1 MATNSVDLS
10 NIWGNTSTPSP
21 QSSSTDLS
29 KIWGKG
35 EGVSPSVSPAVAAPS
50 SSGTDLSSIWGG
62 GESRPNNGQTE
73 APASPKFDYQD
84 PNKPWYS
91 RAFSW
96 LNTPLTESLFG
107 LPEDRPGA
115 GGFERGVEHIAS
127 GLTSPLSVALTAA
140 TFGTGGLV
148 ESAGV
153 TALKE
158 AGLTAAEIADATKA
172 SQVALDATRALKPIE
187 PAIQDALTAGGH
199 DLGLLQRAR
208 EATGPLNLDT
218 QFGEPA
224 LQKVLEEA
232 GFSDEERAALAKA
245 SDTIIDARQG
255 FKPVEAAVKEAGVD
269 PALWKRAQ
277 SALYD
282 QGLTEHDLL
291 GGNMVERG
299 AFQILHHTV
308 PDLPIAVTARAAK
321 TANAL
326 LNAGFTLQQF
336 ETASAMSPR
345 FLDALKEGDYDKAW
359 EYGTEAFAGGAL
371 GVLGASHALH
381 SAGELFKP
389 LIEPDKAMRPSDEY
403 LAIQR
408 ANQERE
414 AMHAVA
420 EQHAINLSTEAKR
433 ILGHEEPRAIF
444 GDSKEVKAQKDLELA
459 SVLNH
464 VVVGG
469 DAEKAATWSD
479 VLAEAAGRNEEPA
492 IARPNNGQTANPD
505 VQKLAQDYTA
515 SAGIDK
521 TPHEGLVSIDPEAAK
536 RVADAYDLMKH
547 NPDDP
552 KVKASYDALI
562 RETKAQWDAAKA
574 AGYTLEPWPHPGQP
588 YADSGSPSKA
598 MAEDVR
604 NNKHLYYYTG
614 GEVPENHPLSGTDP
628 ATGETYNNIF
638 RAVHDLFGHA
648 KNGYEFGPRG
658 EENAFLAHSKMYS
671 DEAVPALLSETK
683 GQNSWVNF
691 GKHLRDENGDIPKR
705 GEKGFVPATERPYA
719 DQKAGILPPE
729 IVNPHLGK
737 EPQVGTPIETPS
749 REGTKVVH
757 SNDAGEVRVGSDG
770 RPIVWLS
777 PEAWE
782 AYNRVAHPG
791 NKISGV
797 SYSPDEAADISKK
810 LLKANEPGDAQKV
823 LDLFWKAQEVSK
835 QGLLTTAKTGTDVTV
850 AAEELQ
856 HTHQREL
863 AQDGEVRNLFKPQ
876 QWSKLS
882 GVIPAVWT
890 ADMDRLG
897 YDKDPVTRVAETAAQ
912 FRSGKAAGIVP
923 DTDITRFLD
932 SYYSELE
939 AKYGKEA
946 LESADRINEIAAQHV
961 KDIYE
966 NRRARPST
974 PEDRLANQATGNR
987 QLSGVE
993 AGRETGT
1000 PEVGPRE
1007 PQEGLASRADEEFNK
1022 LSGLKLRVGMGDPG
1036 SAGLVT
1042 GDNDVLIGR
1051 DHADLAREAG
1061 YKGTKD
1067 EDLYSK
1073 FFRDGGVR
1081 IRTGGGVA
1089 HVDFMEP
1096 NADTWDR
1103 VYRSIA
1109 SIPDAN
1115 RYYVD
1120 FRPLKGG
1127 TGFSISA
1134 YDKDNLL
1141 YQLQDLEN
1149 GGQRPA
1155 TPGSVQYFRQGPEAD
1170 FDRYRDRGPRFPG
1183 LASRGSVDFEDIK
1196 PHLTDE
1202 ELAKHDTP

>member
-10 NIWGNTSTPSP
+10 NIWGNTSTPAP

-199 DLGLLQRAR
+199 DLGLLDRAR
-208 EATGPLNLDT
+208 KVVAPLNRDAELANPEI
-218 QFGEPA
+218 QAG
-224 LQKVLEEA
+224 LSKVGLNQAQRTALEEGTMTA
-232 GFSDEERAALAKA
+232 SEREAIATTNGGFSDDELKALAGTGRTVAGAKAGFTPVVDAVRGEFGVSPEMWNKATKALGDEVLGTQAGDEALAKA
-245 SDTIIDARQG
+245 GFSPQEIETLNKADKAVGIWKKAQG
-255 FKPVEAAVKEAGVD
+255 K
-269 PALWKRAQ
+269 
-277 SALYD
+277 LYD
-282 QGLTEHDLL
+282 SGLTEQDLFGKNL
-291 GGNMVERG
+291 LQNS
-299 AFQILHHTV
+299 AFQILHHTI

-638 RAVHDLFGHA
+638 QAVHDLFGHA

-671 DEAVPALLSETK
+671 DEAVSALLSETK

-749 REGTKVVH
+749 RAGTKVVH
-757 SNDAGEVRVGSDG
+757 SNDAGEVRVGADG
-770 RPIVWLS
+770 RPVVWLS

-782 AYNRVAHPG
+782 AYNRIVHPG
-791 NKISGV
+791 SKIYGI
-797 SYSPDEAADISKK
+797 SYSPEEAADAAKS
-810 LLKANEPGDAQKV
+810 LLAANEPGDAQKV
-823 LDLFWKAQEVSK
+823 LDLFWKAQSLSK
-835 QGLLTTAKTGTDVTV
+835 QKLLTGAKIGVGV
-850 AAEELQ
+850 RVVSEELH
-856 HTHQREL
+856 HTWAREL
-863 AQDGEVRNLFKPQ
+863 SKDGEIRNMFRPG
-876 QWSKLS
+876 QWAALS
-882 GVIPAVWT
+882 GIIPPEWT
-890 ADMDRLG
+890 AVQDRLE
-897 YDKDPVTRVAETAAQ
+897 YDKDPVVRVTEAAHQ
-912 FRSGKAAGIVP
+912 FLAGRGRGVVP
-923 DTDITRFLD
+923 DTSITRFLD
-932 SYYSELE
+932 AYFEEVVKTHGPKALEGLEHINDVARQHVEDINDQRNSANRSANQRTSPEALRGLE
-939 AKYGKEA
+939 AERQA
-946 LESADRINEIAAQHV
+946 
-961 KDIYE
+961 
-966 NRRARPST
+966 RAS
-974 PEDRLANQATGNR
+974 E
-987 QLSGVE
+987 
-993 AGRETGT
+993 
-1000 PEVGPRE
+1000 
-1007 PQEGLASRADEEFNK
+1007 
-1022 LSGLKLRVGMGDPG
+1022 
-1036 SAGLVT
+1036 
-1042 GDNDVLIGR
+1042 
-1051 DHADLAREAG
+1051 
-1061 YKGTKD
+1061 
-1067 EDLYSK
+1067 
-1073 FFRDGGVR
+1073 
-1081 IRTGGGVA
+1081 
-1089 HVDFMEP
+1089 
-1096 NADTWDR
+1096 
-1103 VYRSIA
+1103 
-1109 SIPDAN
+1109 
-1115 RYYVD
+1115 
-1120 FRPLKGG
+1120 GG
-1127 TGFSISA
+1127 TGKQTGLGAKEPDEF
-1134 YDKDNLL
+1134 DNLAPTWYL
-1141 YQLQDLEN
+1141 KSNQLIDSRMSGPMPADTVLKMLEN
-1149 GGQRPA
+1149 NGVKPDELKYTGLSDLLREKGQEKVSPDEVKKFLDA
-1155 TPGSVQYFRQGPEAD
+1155 NNLQIQEVTQF
-1170 FDRYRDRGPRFPG
+1170 
-1183 LASRGSVDFEDIK
+1183 SRHQMK
-1196 PHLTDE
+1196 
-1202 ELAKHDTP
+1202 K